1 MHNKLPAGNCYRENM
16 IAFARLCADAKD
28 QEAVCTFLAEQ
39 RIRQQSEP
47 VVSMEYMNAAGR
59 KSTGAYA
66 YQYGDQG
73 GRCKKL
79 HDCLSGY
86 LYRIEAAA

>member
-1 MHNKLPAGNCYRENM
+1 MA

-47 VVSMEYMNAAGR
+47 VVSMEYMNAAG
-59 KSTGAYA
+59 
-66 YQYGDQG
+66 
-73 GRCKKL
+73 GRALVHTLINTEIKEVQEP
-79 HDCLSGY
+79 HDCSSDIY
-86 LYRIEAAA
+86 TV